1 MASLLRPLTT
11 GALWLAALGSLLG
24 VTIAACS
31 PGSEISSSTGA
42 TTGSGS
48 QGGGGDGGS
57 LTVSSSS
64 STTGGGEGG
73 QGGVSACPPDADGD
87 DIPDGV
93 EGKDADVD
101 TDGDGTADY
110 LDDDSDGDS
119 IPDAYEGQTQS
130 VGCNAPLDSDDDGTP
145 DFRDTDSDEN
155 GLPDALEVYP
165 DGTAYDP
172 ARPAPNPADT
182 DADGIPDYADPDNDG
197 DSLPDTVELEAGAAA
212 DSDADGLPDLD
223 DLDSDDDSIA
233 DKFEGLADPD
243 IDGLPAFRDPDSDGD
258 GLDDACEAGP
268 GLTLADPPPDT
279 DSDGK
284 YDSLDLDADG
294 DGLYDADEDKNLD
307 CVLDADETDP
317 KNADSDGDG
326 TSDFIEVVLG
336 SNARDPLET
345 PGTLGK
351 YYFVLPYLEAAIPQE
366 NIVPLKTNLN
376 QGDVAFLVDTT
387 ATMGGEIQ
395 NLKNGMSTIVQNLHT
410 SIPDL
415 AVGVAGFDDFPSGLY
430 GNVGDQPFYVAGPKG
445 FVSTA
450 VADNLAAILTLNV
463 HDGGDFPES
472 QVAAMHRALTDQF
485 LLWDTGQLAP
495 TGAPGGTF
503 GSLHFRS
510 SALPILIAITDAAF
524 HNGRRV
530 SNALLHDPYS
540 FNGQPPFPTPTVD
553 TLVTAMNAKGARF
566 IGVSCK
572 DGSRAG
578 TDPYEDMAYLTEQ
591 VASTVSPSAFGGVLC
606 GTGLAGTLLPP
617 DGPATAD
624 DPGGTCRL
632 VFDASTNGTGV
643 SESVVNGVQALL
655 KSIKL
660 DLRPLAAPG
669 AGPID
674 AVDTFIESIAV
685 NASGGNDEAE
695 PGTPCIA
702 LNAVAQ
708 LDDLWSGPKGLVNI
722 QDAVNETALGVTPS
736 QKVCFK
742 ILPKPNTTL
751 PQGPTAQVFK
761 ATLTIKARNGAA
773 PVELVLGTPRD
784 LLFVVPPAPQ

>member
-1 MASLLRPLTT
+1 MLRPLATS
-11 GALWLAALGSLLG
+11 ALWLTALGSLLG
-24 VTIAACS
+24 VTLAACS
-31 PGSEISSSTGA
+31 PGSDISSSTGA

-64 STTGGGEGG
+64 SRAGGEGG

-87 DIPDGV
+87 DLPAAV
-93 EGKDADVD
+93 EGKDANVD
-101 TDGDGTADY
+101 TDGDGAADY

-119 IPDAYEGQTQS
+119 IPDAYEGQTKS
-130 VGCNAPLDSDDDGTP
+130 VGCNAPLDSDSDGKP
-145 DFRDTDSDEN
+145 DFRDTDSDDN

-182 DADGIPDYADPDNDG
+182 DGDGIPDYVDPDNDG
-197 DSLPDTVELEAGAAA
+197 DSLPDTVELDAGAAV
-212 DSDADGLPDLD
+212 DSDLDGVPDLD
-223 DLDSDDDSIA
+223 DLDSDDDTIA
-233 DKFEGLADPD
+233 DTFEGLADPD
-243 IDGLPAFRDPDSDGD
+243 ADGLPAFRDPDSDGD

-294 DGLYDADEDKNLD
+294 DGLYDAEEDANLD

-317 KNADSDGDG
+317 KDADSDDDG
-326 TSDFIEVVLG
+326 TSDFIEVVLE

-351 YYFVLPYLEAAIPQE
+351 YYFVLPYLEAAIPPE

-376 QGDVAFLVDTT
+376 HGDVDFLVDTT
-387 ATMGGEIQ
+387 ATMGGDIQ
-395 NLKNGMSTIVQNLHT
+395 NLKSGMSTIVQSLHT

-472 QVAAMHRALTDQF
+472 QIAAMHRALTDQF
-485 LLWDTGQLAP
+485 LIWDTGQLAP
-495 TGAPGGTF
+495 TGAPSGTF
-503 GSLHFRS
+503 GSLHFRNG
-510 SALPILIAITDAAF
+510 ALPILVAVTDAAF

-530 SNALLHDPYS
+530 SNAIQLHDPYS

-572 DGSRAG
+572 DGSRGG

-591 VASTVSPSAFGGVLC
+591 VASTVSPSAFGGILC

-669 AGPID
+669 ADPID

-708 LDDLWSGPKGLVNI
+708 LDDLWSGPKGLVNV

-742 ILPKPNTTL
+742 IVVKPNTTL

-784 LLFVVPPAPQ
+784 VLFVVPPAPQ